1 MLFALIGFY
10 KKNPEAHLLEISGDI
25 NEYLGQSIS
34 PPRLAGVLRGRNG
47 EHLGNLML
55 IEAAS
60 FEQAEARLN
69 GSPALNAGLYDR
81 AQVAQLDIEIGDL
94 KAD

>member
-1 MLFALIGFY
+1 MLFAMIGFY
-10 KKNPEAHLLEISGDI
+10 TKDAEARLLEISRDV
-25 NEYLGQSIS
+25 NEYLGQVNG

-55 IEAAS
+55 IDAAG
-60 FEQAEARLN
+60 FDEAEARLN
-69 GSPALNAGLYDR
+69 QSPALNAGLYER
-81 AQVAQLDIEIGDL
+81 AQVAELDIEIGDL

>member
-1 MLFALIGFY
+1 
-10 KKNPEAHLLEISGDI
+10 
-25 NEYLGQSIS
+25 
-34 PPRLAGVLRGRNG
+34 
-47 EHLGNLML
+47 ML

>member
-10 KKNPEAHLLEISGDI
+10 RKGAESHLLEISGEI

-55 IEAAS
+55 IEAAG

-69 GSPALNAGLYDR
+69 DSPALNAGLYHR
-81 AQVAQLDIEIGDL
+81 AQVAQFDIEIGDL
-94 KAD
+94 TAD